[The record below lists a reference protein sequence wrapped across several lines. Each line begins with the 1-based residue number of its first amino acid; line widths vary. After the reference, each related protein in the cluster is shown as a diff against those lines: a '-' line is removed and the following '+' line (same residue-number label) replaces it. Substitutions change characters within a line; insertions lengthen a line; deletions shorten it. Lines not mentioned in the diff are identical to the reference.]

1 MRTPDGYLAGETH
14 HRARVPAWAV
24 DYMRTRRDAGVRY
37 AAIRAELALR
47 GVAVTVRYVKRVCLF
62 ERRLYG

>member
-1 MRTPDGYLAGETH
+1 M
-14 HRARVPAWAV
+14 PAWAV